1 MDKRGLTPIVVGD
14 LPKPIL
20 GITQHILNWQE
31 LTVDAALNG
40 DVNQLYQ
47 AILASPY
54 VHDMK
59 VAKMI
64 MEELLKAH
72 EQYMPQFKHKTKG

>member
-1 MDKRGLTPIVVGD
+1 
-14 LPKPIL
+14 
-20 GITQHILNWQE
+20 
-31 LTVDAALNG
+31 
-40 DVNQLYQ
+40 LYQ

-59 VAKMI
+59 AAKTI

-72 EQYMPQFKHKTKG
+72 KQYMPQFKDRN